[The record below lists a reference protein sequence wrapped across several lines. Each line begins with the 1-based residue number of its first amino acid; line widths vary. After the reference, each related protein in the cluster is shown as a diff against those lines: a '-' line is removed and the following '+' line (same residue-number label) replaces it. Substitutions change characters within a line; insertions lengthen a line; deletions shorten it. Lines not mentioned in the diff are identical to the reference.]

1 MHHVGKRGRG
11 WSVPTE
17 AARRN
22 NRLKFAEVQIADRA
36 QRLGGRAVLKVV
48 RQAIQPGRELN
59 LCFHE
64 AGDVVGPAP
73 GPAAMISRTA
83 DADDRYAGRA
93 RGAIAGLAF
102 GVGHG
107 CFTDR
112 FARHISTPKRY
123 VTIRGAGEDGSIAVL
138 EAPAVIAGLDDVAM
152 MRQAIQHGGGHP
164 GSPNTCGQSAKA
176 RLVVISNEV
185 FSYSLLIRW
194 NSNWPPGWLNGR

>member
-22 NRLKFAEVQIADRA
+22 NRLKFAEVEIADRA
-36 QRLGGRAVLKVV
+36 QRLRGRAVLKVV
-48 RQAIQPGRELN
+48 RQAFQPRRELN

-64 AGDVVGPAP
+64 ASDVVGLAR
-73 GPAAMISRTA
+73 GPAAMISWTTR
-83 DADDRYAGRA
+83 ADDRHAGGA
-93 RGAIAGLAF
+93 RGTIAGLAF
-102 GVGHG
+102 GIGHG

-112 FARHISTPKRY
+112 FAWHISTPKRY

-138 EAPAVIAGLDDVAM
+138 EAPTVIAGLDDVAV

-164 GSPNTCGQSAKA
+164 GVAKHL
-176 RLVVISNEV
+176 RPIGE
-185 FSYSLLIRW
+185 
-194 NSNWPPGWLNGR
+194 G

>member
-22 NRLKFAEVQIADRA
+22 NRLKFAEVEIADRA

-48 RQAIQPGRELN
+48 RRLSSHQAFQPRRELN
-59 LCFHE
+59 LRFHE
-64 AGDVVGPAP
+64 VGDVVGPAP
-73 GPAAMISRTA
+73 GPSAMIGRA
-83 DADDRYAGRA
+83 AHADDRHAGGA

-123 VTIRGAGEDGSIAVL
+123 VTIRGAGKDGSIAVL
-138 EAPAVIAGLDDVAM
+138 EAPTVIASLDDVAV

-164 GSPNTCGQSAKA
+164 GVAKYL
-176 RLVVISNEV
+176 RPIGE
-185 FSYSLLIRW
+185 
-194 NSNWPPGWLNGR
+194 G